1 MLLFS
6 RHLNAYHRRDNL
18 YLFGGLIRMDRLHY
32 LLRLLFNLLLL
43 SKVIHLCSVAL
54 NLFEILRELWLIY
67 VVYLLVLSWLLTG
80 LKRWLMRLSYLHG
93 FLTLY
98 VESAIILSFYMGSLI
113 VILKSGVLHLK
124 LLLAIYLTREI
135 NVALRTLIQQRGL
148 LWRLIL

>member
-1 MLLFS
+1 
-6 RHLNAYHRRDNL
+6 
-18 YLFGGLIRMDRLHY
+18 MDRVHY

-124 LLLAIYLTREI
+124 LLLAIYLPREI
-135 NVALRTLIQQRGL
+135 NVALRNLIQQRGL